1 MLPTRTTTSSNVSA
15 LPHPVSIFRETSSP
29 VVTCKCPHL
38 PLIGECAF
46 LRLCSHDQF
55 HCGAFLAVILIPGVF
70 AKSPESLRGVSIPKF
85 LASVA
90 ASSTCVSGRAG
101 PRIATF

>member
-1 MLPTRTTTSSNVSA
+1 MAP
-15 LPHPVSIFRETSSP
+15 
-29 VVTCKCPHL
+29 
-38 PLIGECAF
+38 
-46 LRLCSHDQF
+46 
-55 HCGAFLAVILIPGVF
+55 FLAVILIPGVF

-101 PRIATF
+101 PRIATFRRVPLGPTSASLSSAT